1 LYRELKVKTNLK
13 NFTIMI
19 GLDVTGLDSW
29 SVVLLAVC
37 IIAVLAFE
45 FVNGF
50 HDTANAVATVIYT
63 KILKPQTAVIWS
75 GLWNFIGVLFGGVT
89 VAMGIVKLLPLNDM
103 AAQPLY
109 ENIALVLGLLLAAIT
124 WNLATWYFGIPC
136 SSSHTLIGSL
146 LGVGVAF
153 KYWHGG
159 AGVNWEKAQDIGLSL
174 LLSPFFGFTMAIIL
188 MFALRAIFKK
198 KHIIFQEPKKKHQEK
213 GELPFWVRALLVF
226 TCTGVSYFHGNND
239 GQKGVGLMLVVL
251 MAFMPAQF
259 ALQQGTDFTKIS
271 ANIEKIEQ
279 NLMAAAA
286 ENPSREKELKA
297 AIETCNGLQAELA
310 KPVPTD
316 GKGKFAIRKR
326 FQSFSKAMKVF
337 TEDEALIPNKSNRSE
352 IKHELK
358 PFTDAVEYA
367 PYWTVIAIS
376 LALGLGTMIGWKRIV
391 VTIGEKI
398 GKSHMS
404 YAQGATAEL
413 IAMTTIGLSS
423 GLGLPVSTTHVLSS
437 GVAGGMVASD
447 GVQNLQ
453 KKTIMT
459 IALAWVLTLPV
470 TMLLSIFFYFV
481 ARTMLGV
488 S

>member
-1 LYRELKVKTNLK
+1 
-13 NFTIMI
+13 MI
-19 GLDVTGLDSW
+19 GLDVSGLDSW
-29 SVVLLAVC
+29 SVMLLAVC
-37 IIAVLAFE
+37 ILAVLAFE

-75 GLWNFIGVLFGGVT
+75 GIWNFIGVLLGGVT
-89 VAMGIVKLLPLNDM
+89 VAMGIVKLMPLNDM
-103 AAQPLY
+103 AAQPLN
-109 ENIALVLGLLLAAIT
+109 ENIALVLGLLLSAIT
-124 WNLATWYFGIPC
+124 WNLATWYYGIPC

-153 KYWHGG
+153 KYLHGG
-159 AGVNWEKAQDIGLSL
+159 TGVNWEKAQDIGLSL

-188 MFALRAIFKK
+188 MFAFRQVFKK
-198 KHIIFQEPKKKHQEK
+198 KHIIFQEPKNKHQEK
-213 GELPFWVRALLVF
+213 GELPFWVRALLIF

-251 MAFMPAQF
+251 MAFLPAQF
-259 ALQQGTDFTKIS
+259 ALQQGTDFTKINGS
-271 ANIEKIEQ
+271 IDKIEQ
-279 NLMAAAA
+279 TLMAAAS
-286 ENPSREKELKA
+286 ENPTREKELKA
-297 AIETCNGLQAELA
+297 AIETCNGLQTELA
-310 KPVPTD
+310 KPIPID
-316 GKGKFAIRKR
+316 GKGKFALRKR

-337 TEDEALIPNKSNRSE
+337 TEDESLVPNKANRNE
-352 IKHELK
+352 IKSELK
-358 PFTDAVEYA
+358 PFTAAVEFA
-367 PYWTVIAIS
+367 PYWAVIAIS

-453 KKTIMT
+453 KKTVMNIG
-459 IALAWVLTLPV
+459 LAWILTLPV
-470 TMLLSIFFYFV
+470 TMLLAIFFYLIL
-481 ARTMLGV
+481 RPILGV
-488 S
+488 G